1 MYDVIVVGGGH
12 AGCEAAYA
20 AARLGCRTLLL
31 TMNLDL
37 LAAMPCNPS
46 IGGPAKGHLVRE
58 LDALGGAMPRVAD
71 DTFIQIRLLNA
82 SKGPAVQA
90 LRAQCDRQLYRVA
103 MRHLLEAQPN
113 LSLRQAIVTDVLV
126 RDDRACGVRTNLGTV
141 FEARSVVLTTGTFL
155 AARIMTGDVV
165 MPAGRAGEFPAVGL
179 SASLR
184 ELGFTLGRLQTN
196 TPPRIDARTVDFSQT
211 EVQPGSE
218 TPLYFSRFYREANPP
233 PAGYPALLTPAIHPA
248 YPIPHQT
255 AWRPQV
261 PCYLVHTT
269 AETHRVVRENLHRS
283 PIASG
288 FITGVGP
295 RYCPSIEEKLVRFP
309 DKESH
314 QLFLEPE
321 GFATPEMYVQGMFTA
336 MPADVQLAML
346 RSIPALRRAEIVR
359 PGYAVEYDYVPSSQL
374 LPTLETQRVR
384 GLFHAGQIN
393 GTSGYEEAAAQ
404 GLVAGTNA
412 ALYAQDRAPI
422 VLRRDQA
429 YIGVMIDDLITKP
442 IDEPYRI
449 MTGRAEYRMLLRQD
463 NADLRLAGV
472 GYGAGLIDDARY
484 QAVEATRAAIAAELD
499 RLAHTTVRP
508 DPDAEATNALQYL
521 RRPGVTYADVIA
533 LAPAPAPLP
542 PAVAGQVEI
551 EAKYAAYIEKQR
563 AQVERM
569 RSLEDRRI
577 PADLD
582 YAAVRGLRNEARAR
596 LQAARPATVG
606 QASRL
611 AGVNPADIAVLLVHL
626 ERRKPNADAA
636 DSPRMHADQ
645 KKSASICAHLRSS
658 ASPGES
664 IP

>member
-20 AARLGCRTLLL
+20 AARLGARTLLL

-58 LDALGGAMPRVAD
+58 IDALGGAMPRVTD
-71 DTFIQIRLLNA
+71 DTFIQVRLLNA

-103 MRHLLEAQPN
+103 MRNLLETQP
-113 LSLRQAIVTDVLV
+113 LLALRQAIVTDVLV
-126 RDDRACGVRTNLGTV
+126 KDGRAVGVRTSLGTV
-141 FEARSVVLTTGTFL
+141 FEGRAVVLTTGTFL
-155 AARIMTGDVV
+155 AARIMTGEVV
-165 MPAGRAGEFPAVGL
+165 TPAGRAGEFPALGL

-211 EVQPGSE
+211 EVQPGSQ
-218 TPLYFSRFYREANPP
+218 TPLYFSHFYRQAHPP
-233 PAGYPALLTPAIHPA
+233 PPGYPALLTPRIHPA

-269 AETHRVVRENLHRS
+269 AETHRVVRENLQRS

-288 FITGVGP
+288 FITGTGP

-336 MPADVQLAML
+336 LPLDVQLAML
-346 RSIPALRRAEIVR
+346 RSIPALRHAEIVR

-404 GLVAGTNA
+404 GLVAGANA
-412 ALYAQDRAPI
+412 ALYVQGREPI
-422 VLRRDQA
+422 ILRRDQA
-429 YIGVMIDDLITKP
+429 YIGVLVDDLITKP

-449 MTGRAEYRMLLRQD
+449 MTGRAEYRLLLRQD

-472 GYGAGLIDDARY
+472 GHQAGLIDDARY
-484 QAVEATRAAIAAELD
+484 REVEATRQAIAAELD
-499 RLAHTTVRP
+499 RLAHTTIRP
-508 DPDAEATNALQYL
+508 DPAAEATNALQYL
-521 RRPGVTYADVIA
+521 RRPGITYADVAA
-533 LAPAPAPLP
+533 LTPPPTPLP
-542 PAVAGQVEI
+542 SETAGQVEI
-551 EAKYAAYIEKQR
+551 EARYAAYIEKQR
-563 AQVERM
+563 DQVARM
-569 RSLEDRRI
+569 RALEDRRI
-577 PADLD
+577 PADFD
-582 YAAVRGLRNEARAR
+582 YDGARGLRNEARAR
-596 LQAARPATVG
+596 LRAARPATVG

-611 AGVNPADIAVLLVHL
+611 PGVNPADIAVLLVYL
-626 ERRKPNADAA
+626 EHQTRTRMNAN
-636 DSPRMHADQ
+636 
-645 KKSASICAHLRSS
+645 KEKSA
-658 ASPGES
+658 
-664 IP
+664 

>member
-1 MYDVIVVGGGH
+1 MVYDVIVVGGGH

-20 AARLGCRTLLL
+20 AARLGCQTLLL
-31 TMNLDL
+31 TMNIDL

-46 IGGPAKGHLVRE
+46 VGGPAKGHLVRE
-58 LDALGGAMPRVAD
+58 IDALGGAISQATD
-71 DTFIQIRLLNA
+71 ATFIQIRLLNA

-103 MRHLLEAQPN
+103 MRHLLEAQPT
-113 LSLRQAIVTDVLV
+113 LALRQAIVTDVLV
-126 RDDRACGVRTNLGTV
+126 QDGRAYGVRTILGTT
-141 FEARSVVLTTGTFL
+141 FESKAVVLTTGTFL
-155 AARIMTGDVV
+155 AARIMTGDVIT
-165 MPAGRAGEFPAVGL
+165 PAGRAGEFPAAGL

-211 EVQPGSE
+211 IVQPGSE
-218 TPLYFSRFYREANPP
+218 TPLYFSRAYREADPP
-233 PAGYPALLTPAIHPA
+233 RPGYPAALTPHIHPA

-255 AWRPQV
+255 DWRPQV

-269 AETHRVVRENLHRS
+269 AETHRVVRENLARS

-288 FITGVGP
+288 FITGTGP

-336 MPADVQLAML
+336 MPVEVQLAML
-346 RSIPALRRAEIVR
+346 RSVPALRAAEIVR

-404 GLVAGTNA
+404 GLVAGANA
-412 ALYAQDRAPI
+412 ALYALDREPV

-429 YIGVMIDDLITKP
+429 YIGVMVDDLITKP

-449 MTGRAEYRMLLRQD
+449 MTGRAEFRLLLRQD
-463 NADLRLAGV
+463 NAHLRLADV
-472 GYGAGLIDDARY
+472 GRRAGLVDDARY
-484 QAVEATRAAIAAELD
+484 QDIEAQRAAIAAELA
-499 RLAHTTVRP
+499 RLARVTVRP
-508 DPDAEATNALQYL
+508 DPDAEAVNTLQYL
-521 RRPGVTYADVIA
+521 RRPGVSYADVA
-533 LAPAPAPLP
+533 LLAPPPAPLP
-542 PAVAGQVEI
+542 SAAAEQVEI
-551 EAKYAAYIEKQR
+551 EAKYAAYIDKQR
-563 AQVERM
+563 DQVARM

-577 PADLD
+577 PADFD
-582 YAAVRGLRNEARAR
+582 YEGARGLRNEARDR
-596 LQAARPATVG
+596 LCAARPATVG
-606 QASRL
+606 QASRM
-611 AGVNPADIAVLLVHL
+611 AGVNPADVAVLLVHL
-626 ERRKPNADAA
+626 EKGIRD
-636 DSPRMHADQ
+636 
-645 KKSASICAHLRSS
+645 
-658 ASPGES
+658 
-664 IP
+664 